1 MIDKKSAPCNQAKC
15 TLVYTTWEQDA
26 LDAVYRCLMRLN
38 SGHIFAGASI
48 NTYSIALIDKHRNL
62 KFITGLDGC
71 GLGGVGGGVAGNCGL
86 ANSDEE
92 FDKVWRFNGE
102 R

>member
-1 MIDKKSAPCNQAKC
+1 MGADKVIRY
-15 TLVYTTWEQDA
+15 LRVLYT
-26 LDAVYRCLMRLN
+26 
-38 SGHIFAGASI
+38 GHIFAGASI